1 MSTVDSS
8 CKDCG
13 KDTFVDD
20 KDYFMVTHAV
30 WAQHGVGAGMLCMDC
45 MEKRLGRKLVKADIL
60 SCPLTRFNPY
70 TKALLV
76 GD

>member
-1 MSTVDSS
+1 MPVDPS
-8 CKDCG
+8 CHDCG

-20 KDYFMVTHAV
+20 KDYFMVTHDL
-30 WAQHGVGAGMLCMDC
+30 WAQHGVGRGLLCMDC
-45 MEKRLGRKLVKADIL
+45 MEKRLGRKLVRADIIPCPVTL
-60 SCPLTRFNPY
+60 SNPY